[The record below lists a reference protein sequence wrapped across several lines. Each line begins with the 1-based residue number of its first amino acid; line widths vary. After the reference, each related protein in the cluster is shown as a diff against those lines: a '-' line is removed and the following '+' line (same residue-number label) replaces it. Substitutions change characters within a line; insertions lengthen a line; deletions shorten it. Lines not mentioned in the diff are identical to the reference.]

1 VVSPFG
7 QHWTRIPKLKCCWS
21 TRYQSKGKS
30 SPMVWHIAVT
40 KQRVNMSLT
49 DMVFHSI
56 EFYSRSRLKHYPL
69 KYLYKKYSWYIS
81 LFLHHA
87 LSVRHL
93 NRKNLWPVWKW
104 KRNDYNSYAKPQR
117 IANVINNVIL
127 ALTCTPSPPR
137 FPQSARV
144 HGVFERQFKWVRLS
158 VKRWKGEEVKRWKG
172 SGQSL
177 GLNVNNNN
185 ATATIVM
192 MK

>member
-1 VVSPFG
+1 MVSPFG

-21 TRYQSKGKS
+21 TRYQGKGKS

-127 ALTCTPSPPR
+127 ALTCTYLR
-137 FPQSARV
+137 
-144 HGVFERQFKWVRLS
+144 HLVFLNLHVYMGYLKDNLNEYGCRWNGEK
-158 VKRWKGEEVKRWKG
+158 VKR
-172 SGQSL
+172 
-177 GLNVNNNN
+177 
-185 ATATIVM
+185 
-192 MK
+192 